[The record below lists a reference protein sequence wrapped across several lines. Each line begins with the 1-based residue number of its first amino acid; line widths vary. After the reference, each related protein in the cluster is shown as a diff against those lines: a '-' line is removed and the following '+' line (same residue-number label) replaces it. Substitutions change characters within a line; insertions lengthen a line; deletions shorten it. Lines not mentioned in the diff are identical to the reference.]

1 MTTLSYVLD
10 IEKEWKGDKNFIVNK
25 ILGELGLSFLT
36 EADEESSRHDKIY
49 FVTEV
54 LDDSPNALG
63 FYLNQDVVTFFT
75 RKNIYFHG
83 EDGFLNIVYNA
94 HISIFIRCFNGL
106 EEAKKIVI
114 QVEIP
119 EVLTNILDF
128 KWEVSKQ
135 FTDGAY
141 EGFSYAKEI
150 DDDWIL
156 NNI

>member
-10 IEKEWKGDKNFIVNK
+10 IEKEWKDDKNYIVNK
-25 ILGELGLSFLT
+25 ILEEMGLSVLT

-54 LDDSPNALG
+54 LDESPNALG

-75 RKNIYFHG
+75 RKNIYFHS

-94 HISIFIRCFNGL
+94 HISIFIRCLNGL
-106 EEAKKIVI
+106 KEAKKIVI

-119 EVLTNILDF
+119 EVLASILNF
-128 KWEVSKQ
+128 KYEVSKL
-135 FTDGAY
+135 FT
-141 EGFSYAKEI
+141 EKGFSYAKEI
-150 DDDWIL
+150 DDGWIL

>member
-10 IEKEWKGDKNFIVNK
+10 IEKERKDDKNYIVNK
-25 ILGELGLSFLT
+25 ILEEMGLSVLT

-75 RKNIYFHG
+75 RKNIYFHS

-128 KWEVSKQ
+128 TWTVSKL
-135 FTDGAY
+135 FT
-141 EGFSYAKEI
+141 EKGFSHVREI

>member
-10 IEKEWKGDKNFIVNK
+10 IEKELKGDKNLIVNK
-25 ILGELGLSFLT
+25 ILGGLGFSLLT
-36 EADEESSRHDKIY
+36 EVSEESSRHDKINAI
-49 FVTEV
+49 TEV
-54 LDDSPNALG
+54 LDDSNALG

-75 RKNIYFHG
+75 RKNIYFHS

-94 HISIFIRCFNGL
+94 HISIFIRCLNGL

-119 EVLTNILDF
+119 EVLTSILNF
-128 KWEVSKQ
+128 KWEVSKH
-135 FTDGAY
+135 FTEEEY
-141 EGFSYAKEI
+141 EGFYYAKEI
-150 DDDWIL
+150 DDNWIL

>member
-1 MTTLSYVLD
+1 MTTLSYILN
-10 IEKEWKGDKNFIVNK
+10 IEKECRGDKNFIVNK
-25 ILGELGLSFLT
+25 ILQESGLSFLT

-49 FVTEV
+49 FITEV
-54 LDDSPNALG
+54 LDDSPDALG
-63 FYLNQDVVTFFT
+63 FYLNQDVATFFT
-75 RKNIYFHG
+75 RKNIYFHS

-119 EVLTNILDF
+119 EVLTNIFNF
-128 KWEVSKQ
+128 KYAVSKQ
-135 FTDGAY
+135 FTEGAY
-141 EGFSYAKEI
+141 EGFCYAKEI

>member
-10 IEKEWKGDKNFIVNK
+10 IEKELKGDKNLIVNK
-25 ILGELGLSFLT
+25 ILGGLGFSLLT
-36 EADEESSRHDKIY
+36 EVSEESSRHDKINAI
-49 FVTEV
+49 TEV
-54 LDDSPNALG
+54 LDDSNALG

-75 RKNIYFHG
+75 RKNIYFHS

-128 KWEVSKQ
+128 KWTVSKK
-135 FTDGAY
+135 FTEGAY

-150 DDDWIL
+150 DDGWIL

>member
-10 IEKEWKGDKNFIVNK
+10 IEKELKGDKNLIVNK
-25 ILGELGLSFLT
+25 ILGGLGFSLLT
-36 EADEESSRHDKIY
+36 EVSEESSRHDKINAI
-49 FVTEV
+49 TEV
-54 LDDSPNALG
+54 LDDSNALG

-75 RKNIYFHG
+75 RKNISFCS
-83 EDGFLNIVYNA
+83 EDCFLNIVYNA
-94 HISIFIRCFNGL
+94 HISIFIRCLNGL

-119 EVLTNILDF
+119 EVLTSILNF

-135 FTDGAY
+135 FTEGEY
-141 EGFSYAKEI
+141 EGFYYAEI
-150 DDDWIL
+150 DDNWIL